1 MPPKAKFTREEIVNA
16 GLNIVRKRGMGA
28 VTARELGMELG
39 SSARPVFTVFHSM
52 EEVQEEIVRAAKEVY
67 NRCVKQELS
76 QEMAFKSV
84 GMEYIG
90 FAGRE
95 PQLFRLL
102 FMRERAETPGVK
114 DVLFA
119 IDDNHEEI
127 LHSIQTQYGLSEENA
142 WALYR
147 HLWIYTHGIATLCAT
162 NVCSF
167 ETGEIDGM
175 MTEVFTSILK
185 NIKAGEK
192 YDQSL

>member
-1 MPPKAKFTREEIVNA
+1 MCF
-16 GLNIVRKRGMGA
+16 
-28 VTARELGMELG
+28 
-39 SSARPVFTVFHSM
+39 
-52 EEVQEEIVRAAKEVY
+52 
-67 NRCVKQELS
+67 
-76 QEMAFKSV
+76 
-84 GMEYIG
+84 
-90 FAGRE
+90 
-95 PQLFRLL
+95 
-102 FMRERAETPGVK
+102 
-114 DVLFA
+114 
-119 IDDNHEEI
+119 
-127 LHSIQTQYGLSEENA
+127 QTQYGLSEENA